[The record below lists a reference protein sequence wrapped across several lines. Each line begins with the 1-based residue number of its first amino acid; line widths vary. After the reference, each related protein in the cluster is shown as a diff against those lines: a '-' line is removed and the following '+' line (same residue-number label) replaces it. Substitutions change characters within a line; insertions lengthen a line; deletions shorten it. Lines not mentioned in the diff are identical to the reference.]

1 MVLQVHDELVFD
13 VPRAE
18 LDEVRALV
26 KHEMENAVDLQVP
39 LDVEVGVGAN
49 WREAH

>member
-1 MVLQVHDELVFD
+1 VFD

-18 LDEVRALV
+18 LDEVSALV
-26 KHEMENAVDLQVP
+26 KHEMENAVKLQVP
-39 LDVEVGVGAN
+39 LDVDVGVGAN